1 MGTSPPV
8 ETGCLLSLERPGD
21 ISKKLQSEGPVLSW
35 ALLGRVWE

>member
-21 ISKKLQSEGPVLSW
+21 IRSCSQKVLSFP
-35 ALLGRVWE
+35 ALLGGVWE